1 MNREQYKSIRKK
13 PKRNNKISKY
23 KSRVLALAKEWKP
36 STSPKLREAYATKT
50 EWATKIIPKVKE
62 K

>member
-13 PKRNNKISKY
+13 PKRNSKISKY
-23 KSRVLALAKEWKP
+23 KSRVLAMAKEWKP
-36 STSPKLREAYATKT
+36 ITSSKLCEAYATKT
-50 EWATKIIPKVKE
+50 EWATKIVPKLKE

>member
-13 PKRNNKISKY
+13 PKRNSKISKN
-23 KSRVLALAKEWKP
+23 RRRMLATAKEWKP
-36 STSPKLREAYATKT
+36 TTSPKLVEVFSTKT
-50 EWATKIIPKVKE
+50 EWATNIIPKLKE

>member
-13 PKRNNKISKY
+13 PKRNSEISKY
-23 KSRVLALAKEWKP
+23 KSRLLAMAKEWKP
-36 STSPKLREAYATKT
+36 ITSPKLREDYATKI
-50 EWATKIIPKVKE
+50 EWAINVMPKLEE